1 MSEKE
6 KQQIVSEVNILRE
19 LNHANIVKYYDRIID
34 KANAKIFII
43 MEFCDGGDLQQLIR
57 RCRKSQDHIGEDF
70 IWKVLTQTVS
80 ALYHCHRRTETTK
93 INNGINKD
101 ELKESQ
107 NPQKILH
114 RDLKP
119 GNIFLDGNSDVK
131 LGDFGLARVMN
142 QESQFAFTHVGTPY
156 YMSPEQIHDQ
166 KYNEK
171 SDIWSLGCIIYEL
184 CALHPP
190 FQAQNP
196 MALAMKIKEGKFE
209 RIPPRYSEE
218 LHRVICWMLCLEQK
232 RRATIDDLINLPL
245 VSVRLREKRF
255 EEKQQFHYQLLKK
268 KEQEIVKREE
278 KIAKR
283 EKIVAEKEKFLRDKE
298 QELIERERKLK
309 QQSLNEAVKIEENKG
324 DNALK
329 FSIDSQSTF

>member
-1 MSEKE
+1 MS
-6 KQQIVSEVNILRE
+6 IL
-19 LNHANIVKYYDRIID
+19 IKFIRIID
-34 KANAKIFII
+34 KANAKLFII

-93 INNGINKD
+93 INNGINKE

-156 YMSPEQIHDQ
+156 YMSPE
-166 KYNEK
+166 
-171 SDIWSLGCIIYEL
+171 
-184 CALHPP
+184 
-190 FQAQNP
+190 
-196 MALAMKIKEGKFE
+196 
-209 RIPPRYSEE
+209 
-218 LHRVICWMLCLEQK
+218 
-232 RRATIDDLINLPL
+232 
-245 VSVRLREKRF
+245 
-255 EEKQQFHYQLLKK
+255 
-268 KEQEIVKREE
+268 
-278 KIAKR
+278 
-283 EKIVAEKEKFLRDKE
+283 
-298 QELIERERKLK
+298 
-309 QQSLNEAVKIEENKG
+309 
-324 DNALK
+324 
-329 FSIDSQSTF
+329 